1 MLPKNKLSDICTA
14 ITLEKA
20 KENLTNEYKLGNE
33 KNRSKEQRTQLV
45 DAEKGEE
52 ISPQD
57 ENSDEEEI
65 RKWREKRLTQLK
77 KKQELKKDGV
87 YLEICEKDFIPTVLK
102 NSNVVCHF
110 YDNSFKRCDILHGHL
125 IKLANIHLATKF
137 IKVEAKNCLFFMNKL
152 NIKILPS
159 LCLFIN
165 GVLLKTCVGF
175 EDFGNKDTFKT
186 KDLEEYLFKKKLI
199 SNMEYSDDDEEEE
212 T

>member
-33 KNRSKEQRTQLV
+33 KNRSKEKHTQLL
-45 DAEKGEE
+45 DEEKGGE
-52 ISPQD
+52 ISPRD

-87 YLEICEKDFIPTVLK
+87 YLEISEKDFIPTVLK

-110 YDNSFKRCDILHGHL
+110 YDNSFKRCDILHVHL

-159 LCLFIN
+159 LCLFID
-165 GVLLKTCVGF
+165 GVLIKTCVGF
-175 EDFGNKDTFKT
+175 EDFGNKDSFKT
-186 KDLEEYLFKKKLI
+186 KDLEEYLFRKKLI
-199 SNMEYSDDDEEEE
+199 TNMEYSDGDEEEA
-212 T
+212 

>member
-1 MLPKNKLSDICTA
+1 MIPKNKLTDICTA

-20 KENLTNEYKLGNE
+20 KENLSKEFKLENE
-33 KNRSKEQRTQLV
+33 KNQKNEQSKQWL
-45 DAEKGEE
+45 DGEKVEDN
-52 ISPQD
+52 SPRAD

-87 YLEICEKDFIPTVLK
+87 YIEISEKDFIPTVLK

-110 YDNSFKRCDILHGHL
+110 YDNTFKRCNILHAHL

-152 NIKILPS
+152 NLRILPS
-159 LCLFIN
+159 LCLFID
-165 GVLLKTCVGF
+165 GVLIKTCVGF
-175 EDFGNKDTFKT
+175 EDFGNNDAFKT
-186 KDLEEYLFKKKLI
+186 KDLEKFLYKKKLI
-199 SNMEYSDDDEEEE
+199 SNMEYSDSDEEA
-212 T
+212 